1 MITFCIALLVLIG
14 GYFIYG
20 AWVEKVFGV
29 NPDRQTPAYT
39 STDGIDYI
47 PMPTWKVFLIQFLN
61 IAGLGPIFGAIMG
74 ILYGPSA
81 YLWIVFGTIFGGAV
95 HDYLSGM
102 LSVRRNGASLPELV
116 GDELGLGVKQVMRVF
131 SLLLMILVGA
141 VFVINPANLLDLL
154 TGESTTTTM
163 WIAIIFG
170 YYILATLLPI
180 DKLIGRLYPL
190 FGFALLFMAVGILVS
205 LFLHPGSLPEFPEA
219 MQYTRPDSDVN
230 PIFPMMF
237 ISIACGAISGF
248 HATQSPMMARC
259 LKNEKMGRR
268 VFYGAMVVE
277 GIVALIWAAAAIA
290 FFDGSFSALSE
301 YLKGKTPAILVNDI
315 SVSWLGTFGGILA
328 MLGVIAAPI
337 TSGDTALRS
346 ARLIAADFLHIP
358 QKKIRSRLLVS
369 TPIFVLA
376 WLVMMID
383 FEVLWRYFAWCN
395 QTLAVFTLWALTV
408 WLVRERKCYWITFIP
423 ALFMTM
429 VTVTYIF
436 YAREGFRLPYEVS
449 LGIAV
454 AVTLLFTVLF
464 IRFKRALPSR
474 KPIER

>member
-1 MITFCIALLVLIG
+1 MITFCVALLLLIA

-20 AWVEKVFGV
+20 RVVEKVFV
-29 NPDRQTPAYT
+29 VEPARKTPAYT
-39 STDGIDYI
+39 STDGIDYV

-116 GDELGLGVKQVMRVF
+116 GDELGTSIKQVMRVF

-141 VFVINPANLLDLL
+141 VFVVNPADLLNLL
-154 TGESTTTTM
+154 TEGSMSRM
-163 WIAIIFG
+163 WWIVIIFG
-170 YYILATLLPI
+170 YYVLATLLPI
-180 DKLIGRLYPL
+180 DKLIGRLYPI
-190 FGFALLFMAVGILVS
+190 FGFALLFMAVGIMVS
-205 LFLHPGSLPEFPEA
+205 LFLRPDSLPEFHEA
-219 MQYTRPDSDVN
+219 IGYARPDAETN

-248 HATQSPMMARC
+248 HATQSPLMARC

-290 FFDGSFSALSE
+290 FFNGSFDALSE

-315 SVSWLGTFGGILA
+315 SVGWLGTFGGVLA
-328 MLGVIAAPI
+328 ILGVVAAPI

-358 QKKIRSRLLVS
+358 QKKIRNRLLIS
-369 TPIFVLA
+369 IPIFVLA
-376 WLVMMID
+376 GVVMMID

-408 WLVRERKCYWITFIP
+408 WLARERKCYWITFIP

-436 YAREGFRLPYEVS
+436 FAQEGFRLSYSVS
-449 LGIAV
+449 LGIATG
-454 AVTLLFTVLF
+454 VTVLLTVLF
-464 IRFKRALPSR
+464 VRFKLTLSKNRPVR
-474 KPIER
+474 

>member
-1 MITFCIALLVLIG
+1 MITFCIALILLIV
-14 GYFIYG
+14 GYFVYG
-20 AWVEKVFGV
+20 VWVEKVFGV
-29 NPDRQTPAYT
+29 EPNRATPAYT

-74 ILYGPSA
+74 ILYGPAA

-95 HDYLSGM
+95 HDYMSGM

-116 GDELGLGVKQVMRVF
+116 GDELGTGIKQVMRGF
-131 SLLLMILVGA
+131 SLLLMILIGA
-141 VFVINPANLLDLL
+141 VFVVNPANLLDLL
-154 TGESTTTTM
+154 TGEGTTTTM

-180 DKLIGRLYPL
+180 DKLIGQLYPL
-190 FGFALLFMAVGILVS
+190 FGFALLFMAIGIMVA
-205 LFLHPGSLPEFPEA
+205 LFMRPDSLPEFTEA
-219 MQYTRPDSDVN
+219 IGYTRPDSDIN

-290 FFDGSFSALSE
+290 FFDGSFDSLFE
-301 YLKGKTPAILVNDI
+301 YLKGKTPAVLVNDI
-315 SVSWLGTFGGILA
+315 SVGWLGAFGGILA

-346 ARLIAADFLHIP
+346 ARLIAADFLHIS
-358 QKKIRSRLLVS
+358 QKKVLNRILISL
-369 TPIFVLA
+369 PIFALTWV
-376 WLVMMID
+376 VMMID

-395 QTLAVFTLWALTV
+395 QTLATFTLWAITV
-408 WLVRERKCYWITFIP
+408 WLTREHKCYWISLIP
-423 ALFMTM
+423 ALFMTV

-436 YAREGFRLPYEVS
+436 FAQEGFRLSYGIS
-449 LGIAV
+449 LGIAF
-454 AVTLLFTVLF
+454 AVTLLVSVLF
-464 IRFKRALPSR
+464 VRFKRSLPGR
-474 KPIER
+474 EPLKR

>member
-1 MITFCIALLVLIG
+1 
-14 GYFIYG
+14 
-20 AWVEKVFGV
+20 
-29 NPDRQTPAYT
+29 
-39 STDGIDYI
+39 
-47 PMPTWKVFLIQFLN
+47 
-61 IAGLGPIFGAIMG
+61 
-74 ILYGPSA
+74 
-81 YLWIVFGTIFGGAV
+81 
-95 HDYLSGM
+95 
-102 LSVRRNGASLPELV
+102 
-116 GDELGLGVKQVMRVF
+116 
-131 SLLLMILVGA
+131 
-141 VFVINPANLLDLL
+141 
-154 TGESTTTTM
+154 
-163 WIAIIFG
+163 
-170 YYILATLLPI
+170 
-180 DKLIGRLYPL
+180 
-190 FGFALLFMAVGILVS
+190 
-205 LFLHPGSLPEFPEA
+205 
-219 MQYTRPDSDVN
+219 
-230 PIFPMMF
+230 
-237 ISIACGAISGF
+237 
-248 HATQSPMMARC
+248 
-259 LKNEKMGRR
+259 MGRR

-369 TPIFVLA
+369 IPIFVLA

-408 WLVRERKCYWITFIP
+408 WLARERKCYWITFIP

-429 VTVTYIF
+429 VTVTYIL
-436 YAREGFRLPYEVS
+436 YACEGFRLPYEVS

>member
-1 MITFCIALLVLIG
+1 MITFCVALLLLIA

-20 AWVEKVFGV
+20 RVVEKVFV
-29 NPDRQTPAYT
+29 VEPARKTPAYT
-39 STDGIDYI
+39 SADGIDYV

-116 GDELGLGVKQVMRVF
+116 GDELGTGIKQVMRVF

-141 VFVINPANLLDLL
+141 VFVVNPADLLNLL
-154 TGESTTTTM
+154 TEGSMSRM
-163 WIAIIFG
+163 WWIVIIFG
-170 YYILATLLPI
+170 YYVLATLLPI
-180 DKLIGRLYPL
+180 DKLIGRLYPI
-190 FGFALLFMAVGILVS
+190 FGFALLFMAVGIMVS
-205 LFLHPGSLPEFPEA
+205 LFLRPDSLPEFHEA
-219 MQYTRPDSDVN
+219 IGYARPDAETN

-248 HATQSPMMARC
+248 HATQSPLMARC

-290 FFDGSFSALSE
+290 FFNGSFDALSE

-315 SVSWLGTFGGILA
+315 SVGWLGTFGGVLA
-328 MLGVIAAPI
+328 ILGVVAAPI

-358 QKKIRSRLLVS
+358 QKKIRNRLLIS
-369 TPIFVLA
+369 IPIFVLA
-376 WLVMMID
+376 GVVMMID

-408 WLVRERKCYWITFIP
+408 WLARERKCYWITFIP

-436 YAREGFRLPYEVS
+436 FAQEGFRLSYSVS
-449 LGIAV
+449 LGIATG
-454 AVTLLFTVLF
+454 VTVLLTVLF
-464 IRFKRALPSR
+464 VRFKLALSKNRPVR
-474 KPIER
+474 

>member
-1 MITFCIALLVLIG
+1 MITFCIALLLLIV
-14 GYFIYG
+14 GYFVYG
-20 AWVEKVFGV
+20 TFVEKVFGV
-29 NPDRQTPAYT
+29 EPNRATPAYT

-102 LSVRRNGASLPELV
+102 LSVRRNGASLPEIV
-116 GDELGLGVKQVMRVF
+116 GDELGTGIKQVMRVF
-131 SLLLMILVGA
+131 SLLLMILIGA
-141 VFVINPANLLDLL
+141 VFVVNPANLLDLL
-154 TGESTTTTM
+154 TGEGTTTTM
-163 WIAIIFG
+163 WVAIIFG

-180 DKLIGRLYPL
+180 DKLIGQLYPL
-190 FGFALLFMAVGILVS
+190 FGFALLFMAIGILVA
-205 LFLHPGSLPEFPEA
+205 LFMRPDSLPEFTEA
-219 MQYTRPDSDVN
+219 IGYTRPDSDIN

-259 LKNEKMGRR
+259 LKSEKMGRR

-290 FFDGSFSALSE
+290 FFNGSFDSLFE

-315 SVSWLGTFGGILA
+315 SVGWLGTFGGILA

-346 ARLIAADFLHIP
+346 ARLIAADFLHIS
-358 QKKIRSRLLVS
+358 QKKTRNRVLVS
-369 TPIFVLA
+369 LPIFALT

-395 QTLAVFTLWALTV
+395 QTLATFTLWAVTV
-408 WLVRERKCYWITFIP
+408 WLTRERKSYWITLIP
-423 ALFMTM
+423 ALFMTV

-436 YAREGFRLPYEVS
+436 FAQEGFRLPYGLS
-449 LGIAV
+449 LGIAF
-454 AVTLLFTVLF
+454 AVTLLVALLY
-464 IRFKRALPSR
+464 IRFKRSLPGRESLKR
-474 KPIER
+474 

>member
-1 MITFCIALLVLIG
+1 MITFCVALLLLIA

-20 AWVEKVFGV
+20 RVVEKVFV
-29 NPDRQTPAYT
+29 VEPARKTPAYT
-39 STDGIDYI
+39 LADGIDYV

-116 GDELGLGVKQVMRVF
+116 GDELGTSIKQVMRVF

-141 VFVINPANLLDLL
+141 VFVVNPADLLNLL
-154 TGESTTTTM
+154 TEGSMSRM
-163 WIAIIFG
+163 WWIVIIFG
-170 YYILATLLPI
+170 YYVLATLLPI
-180 DKLIGRLYPL
+180 DKLIGRLYPI
-190 FGFALLFMAVGILVS
+190 FGFALLFMAVGIMVS
-205 LFLHPGSLPEFPEA
+205 LFLRPDSLPEFHEA
-219 MQYTRPDSDVN
+219 IGYARPDAETN

-248 HATQSPMMARC
+248 HATQSPLMARC

-290 FFDGSFSALSE
+290 FFNGSFDALSE

-315 SVSWLGTFGGILA
+315 SVGWLGTFGGVLA
-328 MLGVIAAPI
+328 ILGVVAAPI

-358 QKKIRSRLLVS
+358 QKKIRNRLLIS
-369 TPIFVLA
+369 IPIFVLA
-376 WLVMMID
+376 GVVMMID

-408 WLVRERKCYWITFIP
+408 WLARERKCYWITFIP

-436 YAREGFRLPYEVS
+436 FAQEGFRLSYSVS
-449 LGIAV
+449 LGIATG
-454 AVTLLFTVLF
+454 VTVLLTVLF
-464 IRFKRALPSR
+464 VRFKLALSKNRPVR
-474 KPIER
+474 

>member
-1 MITFCIALLVLIG
+1 MITFCVALLLLIA

-20 AWVEKVFGV
+20 RVVEKVFV
-29 NPDRQTPAYT
+29 VEPARKTPAYT
-39 STDGIDYI
+39 STDGIDYV

-116 GDELGLGVKQVMRVF
+116 GDELGTSIKQVMRVF
-131 SLLLMILVGA
+131 SLLLLMILVGA
-141 VFVINPANLLDLL
+141 VFVVNPADLLNLL
-154 TGESTTTTM
+154 TEGSMSRM
-163 WIAIIFG
+163 WWIVIIFG
-170 YYILATLLPI
+170 YYVLATLLPI
-180 DKLIGRLYPL
+180 DKLIGRLYPI
-190 FGFALLFMAVGILVS
+190 FGFALLFMAVGIMVS
-205 LFLHPGSLPEFPEA
+205 LFLRPDSLPEFHEA
-219 MQYTRPDSDVN
+219 IGYARPDAETN

-248 HATQSPMMARC
+248 HATQSPLMARC

-290 FFDGSFSALSE
+290 FFNGSFDALSE

-315 SVSWLGTFGGILA
+315 SVGWLGTFGGVLA
-328 MLGVIAAPI
+328 ILGVVAAPI

-358 QKKIRSRLLVS
+358 QKKIRNRLLIS
-369 TPIFVLA
+369 IPIFVLA
-376 WLVMMID
+376 GVVMMID

-408 WLVRERKCYWITFIP
+408 WLARERKCYWITFIP

-436 YAREGFRLPYEVS
+436 FAQEGFRLSYSVS
-449 LGIAV
+449 LGIATG
-454 AVTLLFTVLF
+454 VTVLLTVLF
-464 IRFKRALPSR
+464 VRFKLALSKNRPVR
-474 KPIER
+474 